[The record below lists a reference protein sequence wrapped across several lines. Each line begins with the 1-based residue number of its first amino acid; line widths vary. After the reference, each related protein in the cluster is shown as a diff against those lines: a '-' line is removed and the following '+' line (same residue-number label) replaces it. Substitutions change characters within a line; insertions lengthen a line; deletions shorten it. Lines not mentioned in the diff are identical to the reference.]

1 MINRSRQQLPLVA
14 FIAVLLCLTQSVHA
28 TDEVASLEA
37 GKASSEK
44 ETLNYYIVD
53 GLASPFQIS
62 DKDATQKGYISDIV
76 DELALSLDIELI
88 NHVVPSPRIE
98 KLLKDE
104 TVTDWI
110 VFDSPAWN
118 SIPEGIPLNTPVL
131 TVTHSA
137 VHCAHQ
143 HDFKNQL
150 AGHNFAILKHFRYPG
165 LNKLA
170 EEGQLELTPVKSYQQ
185 GFELVDLG
193 RVDGFI
199 EMDTRL
205 RYNLANNPV
214 PVDCQLVSG
223 IGDIVPV
230 YDLILVVS
238 KSISEDRR
246 TQLDQAL
253 LKLKQSGF
261 FDQTLKN
268 YTQ

>member
-1 MINRSRQQLPLVA
+1 MIDRSRPQLSLVTLIA
-14 FIAVLLCLTQSVHA
+14 FLLCLTGEVHA
-28 TDEVASLEA
+28 SPEGAPSESGET
-37 GKASSEK
+37 SSEK
-44 ETLNYYIVD
+44 PILNYYIVD
-53 GLASPFQIS
+53 GLSAPFQIS
-62 DKDATQKGYISDIV
+62 DKNASQKGYISDIV
-76 DELALSLDIELI
+76 EELARSLNIELV

-118 SIPEGIPLNTPVL
+118 SIPAGIPLKTPVL
-131 TVTHSA
+131 TVTHS
-137 VHCAHQ
+137 VIHCDHQ
-143 HDFKNQL
+143 HDFIDQL

-165 LNKLA
+165 LSKLA
-170 EEGQLELTPVKSYQQ
+170 EEGKLELTPVRSYQQ

-214 PVDCQLVSG
+214 PVSCKLVNG
-223 IGDIVPV
+223 IGEIVPA

-238 KSISEDRR
+238 KSISENLRS
-246 TQLDQAL
+246 QLDEAL

-261 FDQTLKN
+261 FDHTLEN